1 MNRGTAFV
9 TCLGSRD
16 KPLVEAQNAFRCLSI
31 LSRYLSSQVPG
42 EIKATL
48 SPLTFKM
55 KPSQESYV
63 PSYADFIVEFHVGDY
78 NSLLRTKKVS
88 KVPNISVFYLLT
100 FSKAFDAG
108 DFLVKF
114 EGLTSATK
122 TYTSVQ
128 CGRGSDDHFELN
140 SDLVYSN

>member
-1 MNRGTAFV
+1 
-9 TCLGSRD
+9 
-16 KPLVEAQNAFRCLSI
+16 
-31 LSRYLSSQVPG
+31 
-42 EIKATL
+42 
-48 SPLTFKM
+48 M

-63 PSYADFIVEFHVGDY
+63 PSYADFIVDFRAGEFD
-78 NSLLRTKKVS
+78 SLLRTKKAS
-88 KVPNISVFYLLT
+88 SAPNISVFHLLT
-100 FSKAFDAG
+100 LSKAFDAG
-108 DFLVKF
+108 DFLVKL